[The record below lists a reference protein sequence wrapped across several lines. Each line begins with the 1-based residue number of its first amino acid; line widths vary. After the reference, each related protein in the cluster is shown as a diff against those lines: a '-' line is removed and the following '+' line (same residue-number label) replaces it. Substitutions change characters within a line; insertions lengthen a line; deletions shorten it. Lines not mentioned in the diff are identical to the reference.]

1 MTNEKI
7 TDTKERFAFG
17 KNWANFLNT
26 LNEERIAEAV
36 KSFTEKTGLSD
47 MTGLTVLDA
56 GSGSGLFSL
65 AAYKLGAKVLS
76 FDYDTDSVA
85 CTKYLKEKYCTDD
98 AMWQVQQGSVLDQ
111 DFLKQFGEVDVLY
124 SWGELHH
131 TGHMYEAFKNVS
143 NMVKKDGTLFISI
156 YNDQGSAT
164 RRWTWIKKKYT
175 NSGSLM
181 RSILTTYTLF
191 RQWTITFVK
200 DFLRCGNPLKTW
212 CAYKENR
219 GMSAWHDVVDW
230 VGGYPFETAKPEQV
244 FHFFKEKDFQLEYLK
259 TCAGGLGCNEFIFK
273 KK

>member
-1 MTNEKI
+1 MNEKI

-17 KNWANFLNT
+17 KNWANFLTN

-47 MTGLTVLDA
+47 MTGLTFLDA

-65 AAYKLGAKVLS
+65 AAYKLGAKVVS

-111 DFLKQFGEVDVLY
+111 DFLKQFAKVDVLY
-124 SWGELHH
+124 SWGVLHH

-143 NMVKKDGTLFISI
+143 GMVKKDGTLFISI
-156 YNDQGSAT
+156 NNDQGSTSAI
-164 RRWTWIKKKYT
+164 WKKIKKTYSTT
-175 NSGSLM
+175 NIVTRTVLLFM
-181 RSILTTYTLF
+181 CSIRL
-191 RQWTITFVK
+191 WGPKFVK
-200 DFLRCGNPLKTW
+200 DFLHSGNPLKSW

-230 VGGYPFETAKPEQV
+230 VGGYPFEVAKPEEV
-244 FHFFKEKDFQLEYLK
+244 FNFFKEKDFQLEYLK

-273 KK
+273 KN